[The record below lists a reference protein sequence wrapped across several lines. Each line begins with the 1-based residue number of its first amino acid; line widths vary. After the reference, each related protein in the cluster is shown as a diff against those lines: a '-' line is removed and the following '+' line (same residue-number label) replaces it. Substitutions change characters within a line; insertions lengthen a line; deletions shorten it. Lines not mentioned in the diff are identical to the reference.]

1 MLKVYFRI
9 FATQLSFVSAI
20 VLLASLTA
28 LCQDEK
34 SQYDKG
40 TPPQHVA
47 GVSDIGSYISVDL
60 GTVNL
65 SNGSLNF
72 KIPLGQIGG
81 RGFSIPLTLNYSS
94 KIWSARR
101 GDEFILD
108 LNATRPFAFASY
120 NDPDQFYPLY
130 SNIAPGWGVGAV
142 PVLKAVSNEQ
152 APVHNPSNGCDEFAL
167 ILNKLTLILPD
178 KGEVQFRDDLTDGKF
193 LNTRG
198 LGTPPCRWRDGYRG
212 ARWHATDGSGMIFI
226 SDQDDGVSLG
236 NLSGTVIAADGTR
249 YRFIDPNPGALY
261 LLKKSVRCVSIT
273 DRNGNQITIQYV
285 PGQVIGQDSVIYT
298 DQLGRQ
304 TRIDFN
310 VTDTNGDPLAV
321 RVQLAG
327 YNGAVRYCKI
337 KTDVMN
343 LHYRDGVNPVLPVIN
358 GDFDSQG
365 FGYGW
370 QGPHTSLFP
379 NSYGKGAER
388 IDNKKVLTQV
398 ILPDSRSLSFA
409 YNEYGEVAE
418 VTLPTGGKIQY
429 DYAHVSALPSGN
441 SAGFEVNPTPPY
453 IGSNVSAIDRAVTV
467 RRAYPDGANLDT
479 TCTYTYTAAIG
490 TGGSATNGMTEVKE
504 VSGSNT
510 LLWNKHYFLDAK
522 RYLTGTGGTGYALW
536 STGVERRSETL
547 NAAGGIINASEQDW
561 EQRAPVVWTGYTPE
575 TQEQPENDNRVK
587 QTRNYLDTGSF
598 ARIDTLYDNLN
609 NVRANNVKETLEYDF
624 NQALKRRTVTSYLT
638 ANPDNGLI
646 NYSTDDIFLLRLP
659 AQQSVYDGGG
669 AERART
675 VFQYDK
681 YANDGNNAT
690 LTDYGP
696 SVTGRDSAY
705 GPSKTTRGNATA
717 VGRWLNTNGSTLF
730 TYSRY
735 DTLGNVIS
743 TKDPRGNVTTVS
755 YADNF
760 GAGDNPESGAG
771 GDFGP
776 TFALPTLITSPPPNP
791 GEPQHTAKSQY
802 DFSTGLLTGFKD
814 RNGVVAKTEY
824 NDPFNRP
831 TKIINAKGVTGV
843 ETQTA
848 MYYAPQ
854 SNPYGV
860 TLARNDVLTARDRD
874 ASGDGILR
882 AWTVTDGFGRTTES
896 WMRDPQG
903 DVKVT
908 TVYDGLG
915 RVRQT
920 SNPHRNGETPV
931 FTTTTYDLAGRVTA
945 VTTPDSAGANTAY
958 SGNQVTVTD
967 QAGKK
972 RRSITDALGR
982 LEKVIEDPDGVAY
995 QTDYSYDTLDNLTIV
1010 NQGGQFRYFFYDSL
1024 KRLTR
1029 AKNPEQN
1036 SNSSLNL
1043 ASPPAYNNSWSTA
1056 YSYDTNGNL
1065 ASKTDARN
1073 ITTTYSYDALNRN
1086 TTASYSDSTP
1096 GITRTYD
1103 TATLGKGRL
1112 QKSETAGSAGSRV
1125 TINEYDAMGRPK
1137 SQSQQ
1142 FFYLGAW
1149 GTSYAMQQTY
1159 DLAGAVKTMTYPSN
1173 RTVNYSYDN
1182 AGRLS
1187 SFTGNLGDGQLRTYS
1202 TITQYHPGGM
1212 IERETFGTQTPLHHK
1227 KRYTNRLQLGDLRLS
1242 TGSDALSSDRGKLL
1256 FLHGPNAVANTDPFA
1271 NDPTNNG
1278 NLVKQLHYV
1287 PIAGGGEVIPQADT
1301 YTYDALNR
1309 NSSVVEPNVFTQAYS
1324 YDQWGNRWINSAT
1337 GGVNNYN
1344 PTYDTGSNRIV
1355 GPGYDQAGNI
1365 TSDVLTGGTMTYDA
1379 ENRLQ
1384 TASAGGGGTYTY
1396 DAHGKRTRRTALGQE
1411 TWHIYGVGGELL
1423 AEYAANAVPSAPQKE
1438 YGYRGGQILII
1449 AEIGSGG
1456 GTSFVKPASQSG
1468 DDIGGQTG
1476 PVMDGA
1482 ADGLFVV
1489 DEPVAELE
1497 FNGDYGSPAADA
1509 QSDKN
1514 IETLA
1519 DGVTMT
1525 TTGGYGNAPLFN
1537 GIRGE
1542 LLAEYPAGAAPS
1554 APQNEYGRSGRSIV
1568 TVTPQSSSVVNPS
1581 SYQTP
1586 APGLGVAVTNPS
1598 NTGHGSTFTAA
1609 NNGAFKEKSCRWS
1622 GFQPVS
1628 GQITSITLKVDWS
1641 DGGSWDGGGAND
1653 FILSYSLDNGSSW
1666 NTLLWHSLISANDFG
1681 TAQVSLPSTQDIS
1694 LVQVRDRL
1702 IAGAPPEGFAVVSA
1716 TVSGIRLEVETDTTA
1731 PAISNVV
1738 AQGITTSGATI
1749 TWSTNENSDSQ
1760 VVYGETTNYGQS
1772 TTLNPALVTAHSQ
1785 VLSGL
1790 AAGTLYHYQVKSKD
1804 AAGNLAIS
1812 TDFAFTTAS
1821 PPDNTAPVIS
1831 NVAAGGITTSGA
1843 TITWNTNENADSQ
1856 VVYGT
1861 TQSYG
1866 QSTTLNPALVT
1877 AHSQVL
1883 SGLAAGM
1890 LYYYRVKSK
1899 DAAGNL
1905 TTSAEFTF
1913 TTAQNGSGG
1922 IKWLVT
1928 DHLGSTRMVIDQTGS
1943 LAGIKRH
1950 DFLPFGEE
1958 LFAGVG
1964 IRSAALG
1971 YGADS
1976 TRQKFTGKERD
1987 SETSLDF
1994 FEARYFASIQGR
2006 FTSPDPLYYQVM
2018 MAVDPQR
2025 FNLYAYARNNPL
2037 KFVDPNGERVY
2048 VRGDLDFLR
2057 TGILYQYAG
2066 GQETFDQYFQITDG
2080 QVALREGVDISKANA
2095 GVQELAGLVNA
2106 AENYLFFAGTDGA
2119 AAADLFQGARDAKG
2133 KLTNEGKSISNS
2145 FTCGGNLVAG
2155 CGTAVGTTG
2164 RYGSKQPANLANGDP
2179 VFAVIAYNINAVQ
2192 TQTATN
2198 YGNLSPV
2205 PDDVKAAQEA
2215 GVGQAV
2221 RPVRFFIHES
2231 LENREFSRQGAG
2243 NFNYANAHA
2252 YAIRREAVIS
2262 RELKMTGGFAGG
2274 FMDTRVPK
2282 K

>member
-9 FATQLSFVSAI
+9 FATQLSFISAV
-20 VLLASLTA
+20 VLSASLTA
-28 LCQDEK
+28 LGQGDK

-47 GVSDIGSYISVDL
+47 GVSDIGSYMSVDL
-60 GTVNL
+60 GTINL

-81 RGFSIPLTLNYSS
+81 RGFWIPLTLNYSS
-94 KIWSARR
+94 KIWSARL
-101 GDEFILD
+101 GQDFIPNLK
-108 LNATRPFAFASY
+108 LTRPFAAAAY

-142 PVLKAVSNEQ
+142 PVLKAVGIGQ
-152 APVHNPSNGCDEFAL
+152 APVNNPNGCNEFAF

-178 KGEVQFRDDLTDGKF
+178 KGEIQFRDDLTDGKF
-193 LNTRG
+193 LTARG
-198 LGTPPCRWRDGYRG
+198 LGSPPCGWKDGYRG

-273 DRNGNQITIQYV
+273 DRNGNQITVQYI
-285 PGQVIGQDSVIYT
+285 PGQTIGQDSVIYT

-321 RVQLAG
+321 RVQLPG

-337 KTDVMN
+337 KTGVMN
-343 LHYRDGVNPVLPVIN
+343 LHYRAGVNPVLPVIN
-358 GDFDSQG
+358 GDLDSQG
-365 FGYGW
+365 LGYGW
-370 QGPHTSLFP
+370 PGPHTSLFP
-379 NSYGKGAER
+379 NSYGKSAER
-388 IDNKKVLTQV
+388 IDNNKVLTQI

-409 YNEYGEVAE
+409 YNEFGEVAE

-429 DYAHVSALPSGN
+429 DYAHVSTLPSGN
-441 SAGFEVNPTPPY
+441 SATFEVKPTPV
-453 IGSNVSAIDRAVTV
+453 ILGSNVSAIDRAVTA
-467 RRAYPDGANLDT
+467 RRAYPDGENLDT
-479 TCTYTYTAAIG
+479 TCTYTYTATIG
-490 TGGSATNGMTEVKE
+490 TGGSATNGMTEVEE

-510 LLWNKHYFLDAK
+510 LLWRKHYFLDAK
-522 RYLTGTGGTGYALW
+522 RYLTATGGTGYALW

-547 NAAGGIINASEQDW
+547 NAAGEIINANEQDW
-561 EQRAPVVWTGYTPE
+561 EQRAPVLWTGHTPE

-587 QTRNYLDTGSF
+587 QTRNYLDDGSS
-598 ARIDTLYDNLN
+598 ARIDTLYDNIS

-624 NQALKRRTVTSYLT
+624 DLTLKRRTVISYLT
-638 ANPDNGLI
+638 VNPDNGLI
-646 NYSTDDIFLLRLP
+646 NYSTDGIFLLRLP
-659 AQQSVYDGGG
+659 TQQTVYDGGG

-675 VFQYDK
+675 VFHYDK

-690 LTDYGP
+690 LTDYGS
-696 SVTGRDSAY
+696 SVTGRDAAY
-705 GPSKTTRGNATA
+705 GPGKTTRGNVTA
-717 VGRWLNTNGSTLF
+717 IGRWLDTNGSTLF

-743 TKDPRGNVTTVS
+743 AKDPRGNVITIS

-771 GDFGP
+771 GDFGS

-791 GEPQHTAKSQY
+791 GEQQHTAKSQY

-831 TKIINAKGVTGV
+831 TKIINAKGVTGA

-896 WMRDPQG
+896 WARDPQG
-903 DVKVT
+903 DVKIT

-915 RVRQT
+915 RVSQT

-945 VTTPDSAGANTAY
+945 VTTPDNATVNTAY

-982 LEKVIEDPDGVAY
+982 LEEVIEDPDGLDY
-995 QTDYSYDTLDNLTIV
+995 LTEYSYDTLDNLTIV

-1024 KRLTR
+1024 KRLIR
-1029 AKNPEQN
+1029 AKNPEQS
-1036 SNSSLNL
+1036 SNVSLNL

-1056 YSYDTNGNL
+1056 YSYDANGNL
-1065 ASKTDARN
+1065 ASKKDARN
-1073 ITTTYSYDALNRN
+1073 ITTTYGYDALNRN
-1086 TTASYSDSTP
+1086 TTVSYSDSTP
-1096 GITRTYD
+1096 GVTHTYD

-1112 QKSETAGSAGSRV
+1112 QKTETAGSKGSRV
-1125 TINEYDAMGRPK
+1125 TINDYDAMGRPL

-1142 FFYLGAW
+1142 FFHLGAW

-1159 DLAGAVKTMTYPSN
+1159 NLAGAVKTMTYPSD

-1187 SFTGNLGDGQLRTYS
+1187 SFTGKLGDGQLRTYS

-1227 KRYTNRLQLGDLRLS
+1227 KRYNNRLQLGDLRLS
-1242 TGSDALSSDRGKLL
+1242 TGSDAPSYDRGKLL
-1256 FLHGPNAVANTDPFA
+1256 FLYGPNAVENTDPFA

-1287 PIAGGGEVIPQADT
+1287 PIAGGGEVIPQADS

-1309 NSSVVEPNVFTQAYS
+1309 ISGVVEPNVFTQTYG
-1324 YDQWGNRWINSAT
+1324 YDQWGNRKINGST

-1355 GPGYDQAGNI
+1355 GPSYDQAGNI

-1379 ENRLQ
+1379 ENRLL

-1396 DAHGKRTRRTALGQE
+1396 DSNGKRTRRTALGQE

-1423 AEYAANAVPSAPQKE
+1423 AEYAANALPSAPQKE
-1438 YGYRGGQILII
+1438 YGYRGGQILIV

-1468 DDIGGQTG
+1468 DDIGRQAG
-1476 PVMDGA
+1476 PGTDGV
-1482 ADGLFVV
+1482 ADGLFVAE
-1489 DEPVAELE
+1489 EPVADLE
-1497 FNGDYGSPAADA
+1497 FNGDYGSTAADA
-1509 QSDKN
+1509 QSN
-1514 IETLA
+1514 NNTETLT
-1519 DGVTMT
+1519 GGGTVT
-1525 TTGGYGNAPLFN
+1525 TTGGYGNVLSFN
-1537 GIRGE
+1537 RIGGE
-1542 LLAEYPAGAAPS
+1542 LLAEYTAGAQPA

-1568 TVTPQSSSVVNPS
+1568 TVTPLSSSVINPS
-1581 SYQTP
+1581 SNQTP
-1586 APGLGVAVTNPS
+1586 DPGLGGTAVTNQT
-1598 NTGHGSTFTAA
+1598 NTGHGSTITAA
-1609 NNGAFKEKSCRWS
+1609 INGTLKVKSCRWS

-1628 GQITSITLKVDWS
+1628 GQITSIILKVDWGES
-1641 DGGSWDGGGAND
+1641 GELGVGATNS
-1653 FILSYSLDNGSSW
+1653 FQLEYSLNNGATW
-1666 NTLLWHSLISANDFG
+1666 NTLLDHELINISNTG
-1681 TAQVSLPSTQDIS
+1681 TAQVSLPSAQNIS

-1702 IAGAPPEGFAVVSA
+1702 SAVAPVAGEPANVIAS
-1716 TVSGIRLEVETDTTA
+1716 VSGIRLEVETDTTA

-1760 VVYGETTNYGQS
+1760 VVYGETENYGQS
-1772 TTLNPALVTAHSQ
+1772 TMLNPALVTAHSQ

-1843 TITWNTNENADSQ
+1843 TITWSTNENADSQ

-1861 TQSYG
+1861 TQAYG
-1866 QSTTLNPALVT
+1866 QSTTLNPLLVT

-1883 SGLAAGM
+1883 SGLTAGR

-1922 IKWLVT
+1922 VKWLVT

-1950 DFLPFGEE
+1950 DFCPFGEE

-1987 SETSLDF
+1987 GETGLDYF
-1994 FEARYFASIQGR
+1994 LARYYSNIQGR
-2006 FTSPDPLYYQVM
+2006 FTSVNPENAGAIED
-2018 MAVDPQR
+2018 DPQSW
-2025 FNLYAYARNNPL
+2025 NGYAYARNAP
-2037 KFVDPNGERVY
+2037 VVYSDPDGRKY
-2048 VRGDLDFLR
+2048 R
-2057 TGILYQYAG
+2057 ICS
-2066 GQETFDQYFQITDG
+2066 TDG
-2080 QVALREGVDISKANA
+2080 ECYDHSDDDFNA
-2095 GVQELAGLVNA
+2095 GRR
-2106 AENYLFFAGTDGA
+2106 AGTKDGFTFTGDGKYYETGDIRDKDGNLIATYQQTSLDEPAHQLAFEMQRNFGSPDLYKRVAANLVSGAAFGAALGAPRLFRPKLSTVDAHSRAA
-2119 AAADLFQGARDAKG
+2119 AAADRGGYTKAGRSLTKHGAGARPGNSKFPSAKG
-2133 KLTNEGKSISNS
+2133 SPQQINQMAQDMVNDILTNPDTTVTNS
-2145 FTCGGNLVAG
+2145 YRGRFGNTIEYTAPDGRGLV
-2155 CGTAVGTTG
+2155 
-2164 RYGSKQPANLANGDP
+2164 
-2179 VFAVIAYNINAVQ
+2179 F
-2192 TQTATN
+2192 
-2198 YGNLSPV
+2198 
-2205 PDDVKAAQEA
+2205 KASGEFL
-2215 GVGQAV
+2215 
-2221 RPVRFFIHES
+2221 FFKE
-2231 LENREFSRQGAG
+2231 
-2243 NFNYANAHA
+2243 
-2252 YAIRREAVIS
+2252 
-2262 RELKMTGGFAGG
+2262 
-2274 FMDTRVPK
+2274 
-2282 K
+2282 